1 MTVGSKSRNL
11 TVDDGRDYLRFL
23 MEKITRYQN
32 HPMHNGK
39 NGKLKTQYIQ
49 GLDWAVRLFSTW
61 AYEEGF
67 LEENVMRRLKLPQLS
82 KTLQGPLSEE
92 EIQRAL
98 AACLNTHERLR
109 NFAILMIFLDT
120 GIRLD
125 DFIKMLV
132 LFRLQ
137 QLFFLDQERNN

>member
-1 MTVGSKSRNL
+1 
-11 TVDDGRDYLRFL
+11 
-23 MEKITRYQN
+23 
-32 HPMHNGK
+32 
-39 NGKLKTQYIQ
+39 
-49 GLDWAVRLFSTW
+49 
-61 AYEEGF
+61 
-67 LEENVMRRLKLPQLS
+67 MRRLKLPQLS

-92 EIQRAL
+92 EILRVL

-137 QLFFLDQERNN
+137 QLFFLDQKRNH